1 MGSDEP
7 DEGGAFAM
15 LGANLG
21 IFLIILGWLAVPA
34 YFFWIWNKVG
44 RDPPAPPI
52 IPLFHPPEQLSPAAL
67 SFAHFNGFRTGKKGV
82 DLPFIAA
89 LLSLGVKRF
98 LVIDEDSHGQV
109 TLRRGPMA
117 EASNAPALPP
127 GEAALFSGLL
137 LNREEIILD
146 KHNGPVL
153 KSAVTKLRM
162 AISRE
167 YAGRYYNANI
177 GWFIPGV
184 LLAIASFIIGLIL
197 QDPPEEGIL
206 YLIPVLMT
214 SLFGGG
220 VSVRNPG
227 SGNVL
232 NPLTGDNLSLG
243 AEYNANRDTKGDSKA
258 AQGNSLSGSVTVTVA
273 EVLPNGILAVRGE
286 KWMTLNTGDELV
298 RIAGLVRA
306 DDISTDN
313 TVSSTR
319 IADARITYSG
329 TGAFADA
336 SQPGWLDRFF
346 LSPLF
351 PF

>member
-1 MGSDEP
+1 MNRLILVLSMLVVTALSGCVSPPPKP
-7 DEGGAFAM
+7 D
-15 LGANLG
+15 
-21 IFLIILGWLAVPA
+21 
-34 YFFWIWNKVG
+34 
-44 RDPPAPPI
+44 DPYYAPVLPRT
-52 IPLFHPPEQLSPAAL
+52 PLPAAQN
-67 SFAHFNGFRTGKKGV
+67 NGSIYQAGFENNLYGDRKAFRVGDIITITLNERTQASKNAGSQISK
-82 DLPFIAA
+82 
-89 LLSLGVKRF
+89 
-98 LVIDEDSHGQV
+98 DS
-109 TLRRGPMA
+109 
-117 EASNAPALPP
+117 
-127 GEAALFSGLL
+127 
-137 LNREEIILD
+137 
-146 KHNGPVL
+146 
-153 KSAVTKLRM
+153 SAK
-162 AISRE
+162 
-167 YAGRYYNANI
+167 
-177 GWFIPGV
+177 
-184 LLAIASFIIGLIL
+184 IGL
-197 QDPPEEGIL
+197 
-206 YLIPVLMT
+206 T

-220 VSVRNPG
+220 VSMRNPG
-227 SGNVL
+227 SGNIL
-232 NPLTGDNLSLG
+232 NPLG
-243 AEYNANRDTKGDSKA
+243 AEDLGLSAEYGANRDTKGDSKA